1 MAQFM
6 QQQLMLCEARDRGSS
21 KCRLNHEI
29 VALLGS
35 NIRIGSFLK
44 IQSDQCSFLCSV
56 WPTRNLQNA
65 ILIDPIMMCDR
76 TPQRCTNS
84 PYDFNVFNR
93 KLSIPCTGISLIE
106 SSPAEWVKIVIIMS
120 KKQLK
125 KRSSVSDDAIQKLIH
140 YLLLDKVVT
149 IGTVM
154 DCQHWPISKQTMKYI
169 EIVEVEPSSKFALVN
184 GQTKILISSCVRLP
198 SQVERINIG
207 GLDSVGSMLKD
218 LAKVNFQHCHEFK
231 KLGLPCVKAVML
243 HGPSGVG
250 KTLLVRKLAQ
260 DLDTALVR
268 LNGADIYA
276 AYEGESEKN
285 LQKYFD
291 KACQIARKECC
302 ILFIDEV
309 DALCPGQDNDS
320 ENASEEY
327 QVVSLLASL
336 LEEVKRENLLFIIG
350 ATNRPEAISPCLY
363 GPCKFEQEIYIGIP
377 NVSQRESI
385 LQLYTRDLHLDAD
398 VNLVDLA
405 EMSCGY
411 VGADLK
417 LLCKEAMFMGLE
429 RMGKTTATIDQ
440 ESCQLCAKDF
450 INAIHRIV
458 PSSRRAAIGTVEL
471 KKISWDDIGGL
482 ENIKLKIQQAIEWP
496 LKYPQ
501 AFARLGL
508 PRPRGVLLFG
518 PPGCSKTT
526 LVRAAAS
533 SCHVTFLSLSGA
545 QLYSPYIGDSERAIR
560 QAFLQARTS
569 SPCILFLDEI
579 DTIVSRRLK
588 NSKNSVQDRVLS
600 TLLNEMDGISTARSY
615 HATPEKKMKET
626 EPTLSN
632 VKDESKPLATAISS
646 TKKSNYQIDDGVIVV
661 CATNRPDMLDDALLR
676 PGRMDRIIYVPPPER
691 DERLKILKVHTRCM
705 PLESNV
711 DLATIADTTNMY
723 SGADLENVCR
733 EAAME
738 AMRHNGV
745 SVEKVNNQNFIQAAR
760 IINASLSIPQL
771 NEYEKFCQHKLHTK

>member
-1 MAQFM
+1 M
-6 QQQLMLCEARDRGSS
+6 
-21 KCRLNHEI
+21 
-29 VALLGS
+29 
-35 NIRIGSFLK
+35 
-44 IQSDQCSFLCSV
+44 
-56 WPTRNLQNA
+56 
-65 ILIDPIMMCDR
+65 
-76 TPQRCTNS
+76 
-84 PYDFNVFNR
+84 
-93 KLSIPCTGISLIE
+93 
-106 SSPAEWVKIVIIMS
+106 
-120 KKQLK
+120 
-125 KRSSVSDDAIQKLIH
+125 
-140 YLLLDKVVT
+140 
-149 IGTVM
+149 
-154 DCQHWPISKQTMKYI
+154 
-169 EIVEVEPSSKFALVN
+169 
-184 GQTKILISSCVRLP
+184 

-250 KTLLVRKLAQ
+250 KTLLVRKLAL

-291 KACQIARKECC
+291 KARQIAKKECC

-336 LEEVKRENLLFIIG
+336 LEAVKRENLLFIIG

-398 VNLVDLA
+398 VNLKDLA

-615 HATPEKKMKET
+615 H
-626 EPTLSN
+626 
-632 VKDESKPLATAISS
+632 
-646 TKKSNYQIDDGVIVV
+646 DDGVIVV

-771 NEYEKFCQHKLHTK
+771 NEYEKFCQRKL